1 MLAYLLK
8 GIIIGL
14 SIAAPVGPIGVLC
27 IKRTLSEG
35 MVSGFVTGLGAAA
48 ADTIYGIV
56 AAFGITAI
64 TNVLVAQQM
73 WIHTIGGMFLLYLG
87 FRIVTGNPANE
98 AAKAESK
105 SLLGNFIST
114 FFLTLTNPTTILS
127 FMAVFAG
134 IGIGTSG
141 YISSAIVAG
150 GVCLGSVLWWFIL
163 SGIMS
168 RLRSKVNDSMLIWI
182 NRLSGMIIVGFGIW
196 ALYTAKG

>member
-1 MLAYLLK
+1 
-8 GIIIGL
+8 
-14 SIAAPVGPIGVLC
+14 
-27 IKRTLSEG
+27 

-87 FRIVTGNPANE
+87 FRIVIGNSANE

-114 FFLTLTNPTTILS
+114 FFLTLTNPTTVLS
-127 FMAVFAG
+127 FIAVFAG

-141 YISSAIVAG
+141 YMSSAIVAG

-163 SGIMS
+163 NGIMS
-168 RLRSKVNDSMLIWI
+168 RLRSKVNDSALIWI